1 MDHKKYLLSIEIKSA
16 TCPPSAHR
24 ESEKYYI
31 FQPPFSARSP
41 FCALTQTLHNMV
53 LKVGDADMDTL
64 REQRA
69 ARLLAAEYYR
79 LKSKHSLL
87 CNESRIL
94 NNLLEAEARDYRVVR
109 GRTLITMLHG
119 TARCV

>member
-1 MDHKKYLLSIEIKSA
+1 MDEIKSA
-16 TCPPSAHR
+16 TCPPKCTPR
-24 ESEKYYI
+24 ESEKY
-31 FQPPFSARSP
+31 FSHLSLRAHLSARSHKHS
-41 FCALTQTLHNMV
+41 QEMV

-79 LKSKHSLL
+79 LMSKHSLL

-94 NNLLEAEARDYRVVR
+94 NNLLEAEARDYR
-109 GRTLITMLHG
+109 GAWPYTDYHG
-119 TARCV
+119 TAR

>member
-1 MDHKKYLLSIEIKSA
+1 MQHAPQVHTASPRNISA
-16 TCPPSAHR
+16 TFLRAHL
-24 ESEKYYI
+24 
-31 FQPPFSARSP
+31 SARSHKHS
-41 FCALTQTLHNMV
+41 QEMV

-79 LKSKHSLL
+79 LMSKHSLL

-94 NNLLEAEARDYRVVR
+94 NNLLEAEARDYR
-109 GRTLITMLHG
+109 GAWPYTDYHG
-119 TARCV
+119 TAR

>member
-1 MDHKKYLLSIEIKSA
+1 
-16 TCPPSAHR
+16 
-24 ESEKYYI
+24 
-31 FQPPFSARSP
+31 
-41 FCALTQTLHNMV
+41 MV
-53 LKVGDADMDTL
+53 LKVGDADMDTF

-94 NNLLEAEARDYRVVR
+94 NNLLERRGRSTRDYR
-109 GRTLITMLHG
+109 GAWPYFTLITM
-119 TARCV
+119 ARQDNV

>member
-1 MDHKKYLLSIEIKSA
+1 
-16 TCPPSAHR
+16 
-24 ESEKYYI
+24 
-31 FQPPFSARSP
+31 
-41 FCALTQTLHNMV
+41 MV

-79 LKSKHSLL
+79 LMSKHSLL

-94 NNLLEAEARDYRVVR
+94 NNLLEAEARDYR
-109 GRTLITMLHG
+109 GAWPYTDYHG
-119 TARCV
+119 TAR